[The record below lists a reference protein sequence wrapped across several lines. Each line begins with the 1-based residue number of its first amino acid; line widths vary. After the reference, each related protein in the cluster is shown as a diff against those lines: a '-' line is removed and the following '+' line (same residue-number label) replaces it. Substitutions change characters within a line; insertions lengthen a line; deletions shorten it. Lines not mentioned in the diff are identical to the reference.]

1 MNTVYF
7 GPDPFILRSL
17 FKWTRQYLAYTDD
30 IVILTTHR
38 NTDSLNGVL
47 YQLQM
52 KAKSAGLAINHN
64 KTKFMR
70 NIKNYNNNTN
80 KVILNYVPYEEV
92 SHFKHLG
99 SPVTYNKDIMV
110 EMQGRTSSGNR
121 CLWALDNIM
130 KARYISK
137 KVKIKIYK
145 TIIKPFVVYDTETST
160 LPKQPTIIL
169 ATWERK
175 IHSQIYGS
183 ICDRGIWYIGQMN
196 NLTI

>member
-1 MNTVYF
+1 
-7 GPDPFILRSL
+7 
-17 FKWTRQYLAYTDD
+17 
-30 IVILTTHR
+30 
-38 NTDSLNGVL
+38 
-47 YQLQM
+47 
-52 KAKSAGLAINHN
+52 
-64 KTKFMR
+64 
-70 NIKNYNNNTN
+70 
-80 KVILNYVPYEEV
+80 
-92 SHFKHLG
+92 
-99 SPVTYNKDIMV
+99 
-110 EMQGRTSSGNR
+110 
-121 CLWALDNIM
+121 M